1 MTLQHWLDNA
11 TKQLSATSPTPR
23 LDAEVLL
30 AHALGKD
37 RAFLLAHPEKLLS
50 LAHTRRLAVSLTRR
64 LTHEPVAYIVGE
76 SEFYGRTFKVSTDT
90 LQPRPETET
99 MLELLLADEAVNR
112 PDVQSAYIDVGTGS
126 GAIIITA
133 YLELARHSLLMAQAT
148 FMATD
153 ISKKALKIATQN
165 ARHYDA
171 GIDFHVGNLLEPILP
186 LLADSQTR
194 RLVLLCNLPYV
205 PNSHQVNEAARHE
218 PDIALF
224 GGADGLD
231 LYRQLFSQLHQTAPH
246 PPGKISHL
254 YKDCPYTDEKF
265 CRGNSGRSCTVFTES
280 LPPQHEELRAI
291 AASHGFS
298 QTDERD
304 FIQVFKR

>member
-11 TKQLSATSPTPR
+11 AKQLSVTSPTPR

-30 AHALGKD
+30 AHAISKD
-37 RAFLLAHPEKLLS
+37 RAFLLAHPERLLS
-50 LAHTRRLAVSLTRR
+50 LSHTRRLAVSLTRR

-165 ARHYDA
+165 AKHYDA
-171 GIDFHVGNLLEPILP
+171 SVCEK
-186 LLADSQTR
+186 
-194 RLVLLCNLPYV
+194 PY
-205 PNSHQVNEAARHE
+205 AT
-218 PDIALF
+218 
-224 GGADGLD
+224 
-231 LYRQLFSQLHQTAPH
+231 LHL
-246 PPGKISHL
+246 I
-254 YKDCPYTDEKF
+254 
-265 CRGNSGRSCTVFTES
+265 
-280 LPPQHEELRAI
+280 
-291 AASHGFS
+291 
-298 QTDERD
+298 
-304 FIQVFKR
+304 